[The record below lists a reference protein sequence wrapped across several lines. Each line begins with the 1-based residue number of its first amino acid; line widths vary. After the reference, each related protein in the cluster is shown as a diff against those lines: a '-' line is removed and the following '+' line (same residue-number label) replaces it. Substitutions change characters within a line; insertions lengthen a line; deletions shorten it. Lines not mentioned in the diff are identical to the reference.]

1 MTQYGTWV
9 SYSGSARIGLAVV
22 LLAAAGGLTIA
33 GHRLRLPV
41 GPARQGRAAVIFTLL
56 TWILAIATF
65 LICASA
71 YVQQERQLHIS
82 QAAPASPVLPVTFLA
97 ACATFLIIFITC
109 PHGFGARMASA
120 VIGALAGPMI
130 FELPFDVIVMART
143 YPAIPPD
150 PAMYR
155 ALFFLPLLLIEITTL
170 SFLAWCP
177 MVKLTR
183 VTFFSL
189 ASMLVVFAVWGL
201 VGFGYPSAPI
211 PLALNVLSKILAFVA
226 AVSMFLPQRA
236 QASTRDSRT
245 NASTMPTPAP
255 SASVDPPARVLA
267 GSAHQTRGPAS
278 NA

>member
-1 MTQYGTWV
+1 M
-9 SYSGSARIGLAVV
+9 
-22 LLAAAGGLTIA
+22 LLAW
-33 GHRLRLPV
+33 
-41 GPARQGRAAVIFTLL
+41 AV
-56 TWILAIATF
+56 AMATF
-65 LICASA
+65 LICASV

-109 PHGFGARMASA
+109 PHGFWARMASA

-155 ALFFLPLLLIEITTL
+155 ALFFLPLILIEITTL
-170 SFLAWCP
+170 SFLALSP

-183 VTFFSL
+183 ATFFSV
-189 ASMLVVFAVWGL
+189 ASMLIVFAVWGL
-201 VGFGYPSAPI
+201 VGFGYPSAPLL
-211 PLALNVLSKILAFVA
+211 LALNVLSKILSFVA
-226 AVSMFLPQRA
+226 ALSLFLPQRT
-236 QASTRDSRT
+236 QAITRDSST
-245 NASTMPTPAP
+245 YASNMPMPGP
-255 SASVDPPARVLA
+255 SAADNRLVQVLA
-267 GSAHQTRGPAS
+267 GSAQETRGSAS